1 MRATT
6 LLSAFFA
13 ATLAAAETRLAKV
26 YIEPVSPTPQTPA
39 LLAEIEYDAKHP
51 ADASVTSYEAP
62 DLSAG
67 ANEGPV
73 PKLVRIGIFDP
84 STSEWTSSVSVAS
97 TENFD
102 KGYAPNII
110 LSVDGVSE
118 EVVGAGLKGVRI
130 DAGATRDFGPQ
141 AVMRVSVQGK
151 TPELN
156 KPVVL
161 SPEGRKVVQEEKPF
175 WLKYVALILEVPE
188 NRGGRGVANVCAGT
202 GG

>member
-39 LLAEIEYDAKHP
+39 LLAEID
-51 ADASVTSYEAP
+51 P